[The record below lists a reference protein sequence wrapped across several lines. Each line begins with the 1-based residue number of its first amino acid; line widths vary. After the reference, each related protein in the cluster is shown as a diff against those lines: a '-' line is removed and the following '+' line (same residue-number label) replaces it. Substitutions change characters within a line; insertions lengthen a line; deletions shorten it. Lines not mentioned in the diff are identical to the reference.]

1 MRETYQRGK
10 GVVQLT
16 SSFVKPFSINENGT
30 KEKTQNGLLEFKLKI
45 NSLICFNC
53 KIEGWEYSTNVR
65 RKILIKL

>member
-16 SSFVKPFSINENGT
+16 SFFVKPFSINENGT

-45 NSLICFNC
+45 NSLICC
-53 KIEGWEYSTNVR
+53 H
-65 RKILIKL
+65 